1 MVIYYKG
8 LAKGLKIMLNFISLL
23 KNLETLSSY
32 NKFVTPSVLVKRCC
46 LGRRY
51 GLRSTTLIFYFYK
64 IFIKT
69 NIFILL

>member
-32 NKFVTPSVLVKRCC
+32 NKFVTPSVLVKKMLFRTTT
-46 LGRRY
+46 
-51 GLRSTTLIFYFYK
+51 RSSKYNFYFL
-64 IFIKT
+64 F
-69 NIFILL
+69 L